1 MNIIYRIVR
10 NATTGTW
17 IVASEFAKGR
27 GKQPT
32 RRAAALGGL
41 LSLSLAAA
49 AGASEPIAAEDAA
62 CVDEHGIQVACA
74 AEGARS
80 IGVFADTDPVNVGQ
94 LRGSVQSVADA
105 LGGGAGVDA
114 AGVLTAPSYVLGGA
128 TYTNVG
134 SALTGLDAR
143 VTSNEEAIA
152 NIPNGSR
159 FISAFNGSGTAAS
172 TPTGPNSLAVGQN
185 ASASGNG
192 ANAFGTNSRASANGA
207 FAVGAGAQSSGNNAS
222 ALGYGAVSSG
232 GGSTAVGGGA
242 RSTAASAVAIGQNAT
257 AASVS
262 STAIGQGA
270 NIAAAST
277 GSVAI
282 GNASTITGSAINAV
296 ALGTQSRVTAAN
308 ASALGDQAQATA
320 SNAVAIG
327 SASLADRTDSVS
339 FGTVGAERQLVNVA
353 DATEATDAVNLGQLS
368 AASSSAAAALGGGA
382 GVNADGTLSAPSYTV
397 ADLANGGD
405 ATVDNVGDALTTLN
419 SSVLNVDGR
428 VSALSTAIDAG
439 TVGLVRQADATADVT
454 VAAASAGSRVDFSGT
469 AGARVLDGVAD
480 GALAAG
486 SQQAVNGG
494 QLQATNAQVLN
505 NTTNIANLQDGLSG
519 ATRYVKTNGRGDDSD
534 DAQATGLGAVALGRL
549 ANAGVADAIAIGT
562 AARAQ
567 GTASMALGANASA
580 TGEGSVALGA
590 GSVADRENVVSVGAG
605 PLIGN
610 GTRQIIN
617 VTNGTENTDAV
628 NVQQLRPVVSAL
640 GGGAAINASTGTVT
654 GPRYSVQG
662 TTHDN
667 VGDALGGVDTALTTL
682 DGRVTTTEGDITT
695 INTVLG
701 NLSGGTAGLVRQ
713 AAADAVVTVAAASGG
728 SRVDFS
734 GTDGARQLKGV
745 ADGTDT
751 TDAVNV
757 AQLSAAIDGVR
768 GGDTRYFKAGG
779 KNDGSDDAVAAGG
792 GAIAAGASAQ
802 ANGAGSVALGQGA
815 QARADN
821 SIALGA
827 NSIADRANAVAV
839 GATGAERQ
847 ITHVADG
854 SEDTDAVNLR
864 QLKAAGL
871 IGDAGQS
878 LDAVVYDQDSQRSQV
893 TFAGANGTVLANVA
907 DGRIGAGSRE
917 AVNGGQVA
925 ALRDQLQDR
934 IGDIDN
940 RVTHIENNP
949 GAGSGDN
956 PYYDASAGGG
966 STVIP
971 ADAGSVASNGGPATA
986 TGQGAVAAGAGA
998 SASANNAVAL
1008 GAGAVADREDTVS
1021 VGRAGGERQITN
1033 VAAGVQGTDAV
1044 NVSQLNERMAD
1055 ANAYTDGRMQDMWD
1069 NVNDRFDHASRQA
1082 NRGIAGAAALV
1093 QVTPYLPGKSVLNA
1107 GMATY
1112 RGETALG
1119 VGVSRWSDNGRVNVN
1134 AGVSAARGDRP
1145 IFRVGVGVVLGD

>member
-1 MNIIYRIVR
+1 MNIIYRIVWN
-10 NATTGTW
+10 NALGKW
-17 IVASEFAKGR
+17 VVASELANGHSKR
-27 GKQPT
+27 SA
-32 RRAAALGGL
+32 RRSVLSCVLASLL
-41 LSLSLAAA
+41 LSPAFAAELPADAGDCRVGELQDLTCNQSQRFA
-49 AGASEPIAAEDAA
+49 AGSL
-62 CVDEHGIQVACA
+62 V
-74 AEGARS
+74 
-80 IGVFADTDPVNVGQ
+80 ADTDPVDVGQ
-94 LRGSVQSVADA
+94 LRAATQGVAEA
-105 LGGGAGVDA
+105 LGGGASVDA
-114 AGVLTAPSYVLGGA
+114 AGLLTAPSYVLGGA
-128 TYTNVG
+128 AFNNVG
-134 SALTGLDAR
+134 SALVGLDER
-143 VTSNEEAIA
+143 VTSNEQAIA

-159 FISAFNGSGTAAS
+159 FISVYENTGTAAS
-172 TPTGPNSLAVGQN
+172 VYAGPNSMAVGPS
-185 ASASGNG
+185 AYASGSS
-192 ANAFGTNSRASANGA
+192 ANAFGTAARATSSGALAMGGSANASANNATAIGLKA
-207 FAVGAGAQSSGNNAS
+207 ASSGAN
-222 ALGYGAVSSG
+222 
-232 GGSTAVGGGA
+232 T
-242 RSTAASAVAIGQNAT
+242 VAIGTNARGT
-257 AASVS
+257 ASL
-262 STAIGQGA
+262 STAIGVSAAVASSTSTAIGYYASVAGSSTNSVAVGA
-270 NIAAAST
+270 NST
-277 GSVAI
+277 V
-282 GNASTITGSAINAV
+282 
-296 ALGTQSRVTAAN
+296 AAN
-308 ASALGDQAQATA
+308 ATDATAIGTGSRVAAVSSSAFGSQAQATA

-327 SASLADRTDSVS
+327 TGSMADRNDTVS
-339 FGTVGAERQLVNVA
+339 IGSSGGARQLVNVA
-353 DATEATDAVNLGQLS
+353 AATQATDAVNLGQLG
-368 AASSSAAAALGGGA
+368 AASSSMATALGGGA

-397 ADLANGGD
+397 ADLANGSD
-405 ATVDNVGDALTTLN
+405 ATVDNVGDALGTIN

-439 TVGLVRQADATADVT
+439 TVGLVQQADPTADVT
-454 VAAASAGSRVDFSGT
+454 VAAASAGGRVDFSGST
-469 AGARVLDGVAD
+469 GARVLDGVAD
-480 GALAAG
+480 GAVASG
-486 SQQAVNGG
+486 SHQAVNGG

-534 DAQATGLGAVALGRL
+534 NAQATGLGALAVGRL
-549 ANAGVADAIAIGT
+549 ANAGVADTIAIGT
-562 AARAQ
+562 AAQAQ
-567 GTASMALGANASA
+567 GAASIAVGANARA
-580 TGEGSVALGA
+580 TGEGSVALG
-590 GSVADRENVVSVGAG
+590 SDSIADRDNVVSVGAG

-640 GGGAAINASTGTVT
+640 GGGAAINARTGVVT
-654 GPRYSVQG
+654 GPRYTVQG
-662 TTHDN
+662 TTHNN
-667 VGDALGGVDTALTTL
+667 VGDALGGVDASLTTL
-682 DGRVTTTEGDITT
+682 DGRVTTTEGDLTT

-701 NLSGGTAGLVRQ
+701 SLSDGTAGLVRQ
-713 AAADAVVTVAAASGG
+713 TAADAVVTVAAGSGG
-728 SRVDFS
+728 TRVDFS

-768 GGDTRYFKAGG
+768 SGDTRYFKASGQG
-779 KNDGSDDAVAAGG
+779 DGSDDAGAAGS

-802 ANGAGSVALGQGA
+802 ANGNGAVALGQGA
-815 QARADN
+815 QAQADN

-839 GATGAERQ
+839 GAAGAERQ

-878 LDAVVYDQDSQRSQV
+878 LDAVVYDQDSQRAQV
-893 TFAGANGTVLANVA
+893 TFGGANGTVLANVA
-907 DGRIGAGSRE
+907 DGRIGTGSRE
-917 AVNGGQVA
+917 AVNGGQIA

-949 GAGSGDN
+949 GAGGSDN

-966 STVIP
+966 NTPVP
-971 ADAGSVASNGGPATA
+971 ADGGSLVSDGGEATA
-986 TGQGAVAAGAGA
+986 TGHGAVAAGAGA
-998 SASANNAVAL
+998 SASADNSVAL
-1008 GAGAVADREDTVS
+1008 GAGSLADRENTVS
-1021 VGRAGGERQITN
+1021 VGRAGGERQLTN

-1055 ANAYTDGRMQDMWD
+1055 ANAYTDGRVQDMWD
-1069 NVNDRFDHASRQA
+1069 NVNDRFDQASRQA

-1093 QVTPYLPGKSVLNA
+1093 QVTPYLPGKTVLNA
-1107 GMATY
+1107 GMASY

-1119 VGVSRWSDNGRVNVN
+1119 VGISRWSENGRVNVN